1 MIHENDM
8 TFKFQCL
15 KIKFYWNTVTFILFF
30 IFCPLVL
37 SVQQFLHYDDRAEE
51 LWQKS
56 DGCKS

>member
-30 IFCPLVL
+30 IFCSLVL
-37 SVQQFLHYDDRAEE
+37 SVTAVFAL
-51 LWQKS
+51 
-56 DGCKS
+56 